1 VDTTAVS
8 GAGTGQAN
16 LGSDFGG
23 GRLFLA
29 DSRLALGALNYCRYQ
44 GLKRVFG
51 VQREQ
56 ANLLT
61 FVLLLSAGLP
71 AVAGLWRAVRAP
83 LAMATGVNAGVGASA
98 LREATR
104 GVVGPAASEVPHVE
118 ALLALAVAGGVAIP
132 QLRRAFRGVREAEH
146 RVRQQ
151 RESMYG
157 AARAAMR
164 RDQVA
169 AG

>member
-1 VDTTAVS
+1 MCATAVS
-8 GAGTGQAN
+8 GAGAVRPN
-16 LGSDFGG
+16 RRSDFGA

-29 DSRLALGALNYCRYQ
+29 DSRLALGALNYGRYQ
-44 GLKRVFG
+44 ALNRVFG

-61 FVLLLSAGLP
+61 FVLLVSAGPP

-83 LAMATGVNAGVGASA
+83 LAMATGVNAAVGAFG
-98 LREATR
+98 LRGATR
-104 GVVGPAASEVPHVE
+104 GVVGPGASEVPHVE
-118 ALLALAVAGGVAIP
+118 ALLALALAGGVAIP

-151 RESMYG
+151 RESMYRR
-157 AARAAMR
+157 ARVAMR
-164 RDQVA
+164 PD
-169 AG
+169 

>member
-8 GAGTGQAN
+8 GAGAGRAN
-16 LGSDFGG
+16 PGSDFGA

-29 DSRLALGALNYCRYQ
+29 DSRLALGALNYCRHQ

-61 FVLLLSAGLP
+61 FVVLVSAGP
-71 AVAGLWRAVRAP
+71 PMVVGLWRAVRAP
-83 LAMATGVNAGVGASA
+83 LALATGANAGVGAFA
-98 LREATR
+98 VREATR
-104 GVVGPAASEVPHVE
+104 GVVGPGATEVPNAA
-118 ALLALAVAGGVAIP
+118 ALLALALAGGVAIP
-132 QLRRAFRGVREAEH
+132 QLRRALRGVRAAEH

-151 RESMYG
+151 RESMYQR
-157 AARAAMR
+157 ARVR
-164 RDQVA
+164 VRPD
-169 AG
+169 